1 MFAATVALGVA
12 YRATAYCVCWRGREV
27 ALRIG
32 RRPPPL
38 PWGACW
44 HAWFV
49 TAANPRSRLR
59 PAAANGRAGRRLAEA
74 LHLHGLRWVPVVARG
89 DDGGWPAERGVL
101 VFGLSGRHA
110 AALGRRLR
118 QNAILAVGRRNVALR
133 PLA

>member
-1 MFAATVALGVA
+1 MFAATAALGVA
-12 YRATAYCVCWRGREV
+12 YRATAYCVCWRGRAL

-38 PWGACW
+38 PWGACRQ
-44 HAWFV
+44 AWFV
-49 TAANPRSRLR
+49 TAANPGSRLR
-59 PAAANGRAGRRLAEA
+59 TTAANGRALRRLAEA
-74 LHLHGLRWVPVVARG
+74 LHGLRWVPVVARG
-89 DDGGWPAERGVL
+89 DHGGWPAERGVL
-101 VFGLSGRHA
+101 VFGMGERRA